1 MTKTTTPSG
10 KSWMEEIDERIRLK
24 ASNVTTFQ
32 PSPVSVQRAVHV
44 ESPKGDGS
52 KQPAVGT
59 SRDQQEKSQK
69 TEIVQQPE
77 QKKETTEKKSEF
89 GTGISADQID
99 RIVRDFQK

>member
-1 MTKTTTPSG
+1 
-10 KSWMEEIDERIRLK
+10 
-24 ASNVTTFQ
+24 
-32 PSPVSVQRAVHV
+32 VHV
-44 ESPKGDGS
+44 ESPKGDGG

-59 SRDQQEKSQK
+59 SSDQQEKSQK

-77 QKKETTEKKSEF
+77 QKKEATEKKSEF